1 MSDKIE
7 GTESPDLGISTA
19 QSAILDML
27 APSQED
33 TAEDSEE
40 RVDESSQE
48 GEVYEEA
55 ADEYTDE
62 ELAADDDEAE
72 LFDDEQEQ
80 DELETA
86 ESTFTVKVNGEEIE
100 VELDE
105 LKAGYSRQADYT
117 KKSQALAE
125 ERKSFEQDRDAVGL
139 ERQQYAQLLGALQQQ
154 LTAFNEPKPDF
165 DRMYEEDPLE
175 ATRVERQWTQ
185 RQAARVQKLKAIQA
199 EQTRVAQAS
208 QQDQQQ
214 QMQQLLATEIEK
226 LPEAIPEWK
235 VEEVAAKERE
245 ELREY
250 LVSQGVEEDELQA
263 LVRANHIAV
272 LRKAMLYDRGQ
283 KRVKKATKAGRKTRT
298 VKPGSR
304 QAQVQ
309 PTSRKQKSARQR
321 LARSGRLDDA
331 ASLLESML

>member
-7 GTESPDLGISTA
+7 GTESPDLGIGTA

-86 ESTFTVKVNGEEIE
+86 ESVFTVKVNGEEIE

-125 ERKSFEQDRDAVGL
+125 ERKSFEQDRNAVGL

-165 DRMYEEDPLE
+165 DRMYEEDPIE

-199 EQTRVAQAS
+199 EQSRVAQAS

-214 QMQQLLATEIEK
+214 QMQQMK
-226 LPEAIPEWK
+226 N
-235 VEEVAAKERE
+235 
-245 ELREY
+245 Y
-250 LVSQGVEEDELQA
+250 Q
-263 LVRANHIAV
+263 
-272 LRKAMLYDRGQ
+272 
-283 KRVKKATKAGRKTRT
+283 
-298 VKPGSR
+298 
-304 QAQVQ
+304 
-309 PTSRKQKSARQR
+309 
-321 LARSGRLDDA
+321 
-331 ASLLESML
+331 

>member
-1 MSDKIE
+1 MSDRIE
-7 GTESPDLGISTA
+7 SNDSPDMGISSA

-27 APSQED
+27 TPSKED
-33 TAEDSEE
+33 TAEDSDE
-40 RVDESSQE
+40 RVDESLE
-48 GEVYEEA
+48 GEAFEDA
-55 ADEYTDE
+55 DDEYADDA
-62 ELAADDDEAE
+62 LDSDDDEVE
-72 LFDDEQEQ
+72 LDDDEQES
-80 DELETA
+80 DELETDG
-86 ESTFTVKVNGEEIE
+86 TIFTVKVNGEEIE
-100 VELDE
+100 VGLDE
-105 LKAGYSRQADYT
+105 LKAGYSRQSDYT

-125 ERKSFEQDRDAVGL
+125 ERKTFEQDRNSVLL
-139 ERQQYAQLLGALQQQ
+139 ERQQYAQLLGALQTQ
-154 LTAFNEPKPDF
+154 LTAFAEPKPDF
-165 DRMYEEDPLE
+165 DRMYDEDPLE

-185 RQAARVQKLKAIQA
+185 RQQQRAKKLQAIQL
-199 EQTRVAQAS
+199 EQQRVAQAN
-208 QQDQQQ
+208 QQNQQQ
-214 QMQQLLATEIEK
+214 QLQQLLATEIEK

-283 KRVKKATKAGRKTRT
+283 KRVKKAAKDGRKTRT
-298 VKPGSR
+298 VRPGSR

-309 PTSRKQKSARQR
+309 PSSRRTKSARQR